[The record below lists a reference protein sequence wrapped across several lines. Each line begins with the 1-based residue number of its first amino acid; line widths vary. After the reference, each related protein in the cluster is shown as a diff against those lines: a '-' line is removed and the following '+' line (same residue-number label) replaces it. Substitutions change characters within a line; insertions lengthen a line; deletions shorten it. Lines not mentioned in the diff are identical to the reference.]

1 MNTENAEM
9 NEGTTFFDIIFYVR
23 MKNGRSK
30 IIINVEVQRKEPDKY
45 RIINRAIF
53 YVGRMISSQKE
64 REFTGMNYDD
74 IEPVYSYLDMYEYAG
89 KQHVSYSS
97 GTGRS
102 Y

>member
-30 IIINVEVQRKEPDKY
+30 IIINVEAQRKEPDKY

-53 YVGRMISSQKE
+53 LWDE
-64 REFTGMNYDD
+64 
-74 IEPVYSYLDMYEYAG
+74 
-89 KQHVSYSS
+89 
-97 GTGRS
+97 
-102 Y
+102 

>member
-30 IIINVEVQRKEPDKY
+30 IIINVEAQRKEPDKY

-53 YVGRMISSQKE
+53 FCGTNDF
-64 REFTGMNYDD
+64 FT
-74 IEPVYSYLDMYEYAG
+74 E
-89 KQHVSYSS
+89 
-97 GTGRS
+97 GTGIYR
-102 Y
+102 YEL